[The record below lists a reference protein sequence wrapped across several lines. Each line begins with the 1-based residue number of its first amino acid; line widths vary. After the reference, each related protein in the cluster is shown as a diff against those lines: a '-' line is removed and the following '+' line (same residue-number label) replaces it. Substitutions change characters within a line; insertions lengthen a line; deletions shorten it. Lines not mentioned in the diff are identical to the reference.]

1 MIILSK
7 YVSQFLFATKAD
19 TEMWCVSV
27 QDHISVFFPLLF
39 FLQISWRAVTI
50 QSMYDVHLVTFPCW
64 PPPTHSTQIGVIE
77 IWAHAFF
84 RYRQPVQPHIIEAD
98 KYVIQTKNI
107 HQLWALLK
115 CTWQENKFA
124 FLFFIG
130 VKCECMSLG
139 KRDAITGRKEKVLPH
154 TFYLPVRHVRI
165 NKPVSANENP
175 C

>member
-1 MIILSK
+1 MG
-7 YVSQFLFATKAD
+7 VSSRAHL
-19 TEMWCVSV
+19 CV
-27 QDHISVFFPLLF
+27 FPPLLF
-39 FLQISWRAVTI
+39 FLQFSWRVVTI

-77 IWAHAFF
+77 IRANLHIFSD
-84 RYRQPVQPHIIEAD
+84 RQLVQPPIIEAD
-98 KYVIQTKNI
+98 KCVIQTKNI
-107 HQLWALLK
+107 HQPWALLK

>member
-1 MIILSK
+1 M
-7 YVSQFLFATKAD
+7 
-19 TEMWCVSV
+19 CVSSSA
-27 QDHISVFFPLLF
+27 HLSVFPTPILPITDQLEGCNDS
-39 FLQISWRAVTI
+39 QHTI
-50 QSMYDVHLVTFPCW
+50 HSVTFPCW

-77 IWAHAFF
+77 IWANSHIFF
-84 RYRQPVQPHIIEAD
+84 RYRQPVQPCITEAD
-98 KYVIQTKNI
+98 KYVIPTKNI

-124 FLFFIG
+124 FSFFIG
-130 VKCECMSLG
+130 IKCECMSLG
-139 KRDAITGRKEKVLPH
+139 RRDAITGQKEKVLPH